1 MVVLSKVLAAEVNYG
16 YEEHV
21 TSSTWG
27 PVHRPVAWG
36 GVQFCTRKMGLVL
49 RQDFPSCQLLTFN
62 GMQVQSLRQ
71 LRQMAMAG
79 AGRAEG
85 GASGVQLG
93 CSCKML

>member
-1 MVVLSKVLAAEVNYG
+1 
-16 YEEHV
+16 
-21 TSSTWG
+21 
-27 PVHRPVAWG
+27 
-36 GVQFCTRKMGLVL
+36 MGLVL

-62 GMQVQSLRQ
+62 GMKVQSLRQ

-85 GASGVQLG
+85 AASGVQLG